1 MFEFSSVGFHD
12 ADMRQIKSL
21 LCARILSECLIAG
34 FFAAGFSG
42 CATPL
47 KYEAPQSLPDKH
59 EFVRNYRLGESIT
72 VNVGEPM
79 VKVRDF
85 WIESAESS
93 VAVPE
98 RDVNL
103 KGGLVNIDLVGGRK
117 YQVKGRAYI
126 DGKEL
131 TAVAFDE
138 HPTEFR
144 AVLINADG
152 TLHNRIAG
160 SSLRAGAFG
169 SLNRGDELIPL
180 AYTLTI
186 SDPSVRLLREKVE
199 TIKIAKGYEN
209 YELLYTGVSGAGLNL
224 TYREF
229 SPDGLARVAFFQNLT
244 YEAGAK
250 SITFK
255 KFRIAVEKATSES
268 ITFTV
273 LSDGYDVRKE

>member
-1 MFEFSSVGFHD
+1 MKHTETLFCSRYLSACFS
-12 ADMRQIKSL
+12 
-21 LCARILSECLIAG
+21 AG
-34 FFAAGFSG
+34 FFAMALGG

-47 KYEAPQSLPDKH
+47 KYETPQLLPDKH
-59 EFVRNYRLGESIT
+59 EFVRNYRIGDPMT

-79 VKVRDF
+79 VKVRDY
-85 WIESAESS
+85 WMESTESS

-103 KGGLVNIDLVGGRK
+103 KGGLVNVDLLGGKK
-117 YQVKGRAYI
+117 YQIKGRANI
-126 DGKEL
+126 DGKDL

-138 HPTEFR
+138 QSTTFR

-152 TLHNRIAG
+152 TLHNRIAFA
-160 SSLRAGAFG
+160 SLGVGPFG
-169 SLNRGDELIPL
+169 SLNRGDELIAV

-186 SDPSVRLLREKVE
+186 SDPSVRLIREKVE

-209 YELLYTGVSGAGLNL
+209 YELLYTGVSATGLNL

-273 LSDGYDVRKE
+273 LADGYDVKKD

>member
-1 MFEFSSVGFHD
+1 MFEFPCIGLHD
-12 ADMRQIKSL
+12 GQMKHIE
-21 LCARILSECLIAG
+21 ILFFPRYLSACFIAG
-34 FFAAGFSG
+34 FFAMALGG

-47 KYEAPQSLPDKH
+47 KYETPQSLPDKH
-59 EFVRNYRLGESIT
+59 EFVRNYRVGDPMT
-72 VNVGEPM
+72 VNVGEPL
-79 VKVRDF
+79 VKVRDY
-85 WIESAESS
+85 WMESTESS

-103 KGGLVNIDLVGGRK
+103 KGGLVNVDLLGGKK
-117 YQVKGRAYI
+117 YQVKGRANI
-126 DGKEL
+126 DGKDL
-131 TAVAFDE
+131 TAVAFE
-138 HPTEFR
+138 EGQIAFR

-152 TLHNRIAG
+152 TLHNRIAA
-160 SSLRAGAFG
+160 SIPRAGAFG
-169 SLNRGDELIPL
+169 SLNRGDELI
-180 AYTLTI
+180 AVVYALTI
-186 SDPSVRLLREKVE
+186 SDPSVRLIREKVE

-209 YELLYTGVSGAGLNL
+209 YELLYTGVSATGLNL

-229 SPDGLARVAFFQNLT
+229 SPDGLARVAFFQSLT

-273 LSDGYDVRKE
+273 LSDGYDVKKD

>member
-1 MFEFSSVGFHD
+1 MGLRSRKMKHIE
-12 ADMRQIKSL
+12 SL
-21 LCARILSECLIAG
+21 FCPRYLSACFIAG
-34 FFAAGFSG
+34 FFAMALGG

-47 KYEAPQSLPDKH
+47 KYDTPQFLSDKH
-59 EFVRNYRLGESIT
+59 EFVRNYQGGVPMT

-79 VKVRDF
+79 VKVRDY
-85 WIESAESS
+85 WMESTESS
-93 VAVPE
+93 VAVAE

-103 KGGLVNIDLVGGRK
+103 KGGPVNVDLLGGKK
-117 YQVKGRAYI
+117 YQVKGRANI
-126 DGKEL
+126 DGKDL

-138 HPTEFR
+138 EPAGFR

-152 TLHNRIAG
+152 TLHNRIAASIRIG
-160 SSLRAGAFG
+160 NRA
-169 SLNRGDELIPL
+169 DELVAVIY
-180 AYTLTI
+180 ALTI
-186 SDPSVRLLREKVE
+186 SDPSVRLIREKVE

-209 YELLYTGVSGAGLNL
+209 YELLYTGVSATGLNL

-255 KFRIAVEKATSES
+255 KFRISVEKATSES

-273 LSDGYDVRKE
+273 ISDGYDVKKD

>member
-1 MFEFSSVGFHD
+1 MALHD
-12 ADMRQIKSL
+12 VEMKHIE
-21 LCARILSECLIAG
+21 ILFCSRVFYVCFIAG
-34 FFAAGFSG
+34 FFAMALGG

-47 KYEAPQSLPDKH
+47 KYETPQSLPDKH
-59 EFVRNYRLGESIT
+59 EFVRNYRVGDPIS

-79 VKVRDF
+79 VKVRDY
-85 WIESAESS
+85 WMESTESS

-103 KGGLVNIDLVGGRK
+103 KGGLVNVDLVGGKK
-117 YQVKGRAYI
+117 YQVKGRANI
-126 DGKEL
+126 DGKDL
-131 TAVAFDE
+131 TAVAFDDQ
-138 HPTEFR
+138 PTTFN

-152 TLHNRIAG
+152 TLHNRTAG
-160 SSLRAGAFG
+160 SSLRIGAFG
-169 SLNRGDELIPL
+169 SLNRGDELIPV

-186 SDPSVRLLREKVE
+186 SDPSVRLIREKVE

-209 YELLYTGVSGAGLNL
+209 YELLYTGVSATGLNL

-268 ITFTV
+268 ITFKV
-273 LSDGYDVRKE
+273 LADGYDVKKD